1 MAMAQGPHINMES
14 DGDVD
19 MKKSCEAVDAAH
31 RLGDVADNE
40 RDWIDAIARR
50 CPEYRPAEYINAMRT
65 LARRY
70 PDDLDVLTC
79 YAESLMVPVRWR
91 WYRNDGRPAE
101 GVAEAEEVLQSVLRR
116 YPDHPGANHFY
127 IHAVESSATPER
139 AIPSAQRLM
148 GIVPSAGHLVHMPG
162 HIWLVLGDYEMAAA
176 VNERAAELDREYMA
190 GSGVTRSAYFGYY
203 VHNLQ
208 FVAFARSMQGKMKEA
223 VDAADQVNNAV
234 KPLFETMP
242 EMADYF
248 AAVSELTRV
257 RARRWNDLLSTAA
270 PPPQLAV
277 TALLWHYAR
286 AVALAANGQHEN
298 AVREQS
304 TFEAARARVPAATPW
319 QNNRAVD
326 ILGVAAEALA
336 GRLAGSAAASIPHWE
351 RAVALQDALGYDE
364 PPGWY
369 YPVRES
375 LGAGLLR
382 AGRPADAETVFREG
396 LRRGPRNGR
405 MLFGLL
411 ESLKAQKNLQGA
423 EWVSR
428 EFQAAWRHA
437 DAAISIDE
445 L

>member
-1 MAMAQGPHINMES
+1 L
-14 DGDVD
+14 
-19 MKKSCEAVDAAH
+19 AA
-31 RLGDVADNE
+31 
-40 RDWIDAIARR
+40 
-50 CPEYRPAEYINAMRT
+50 
-65 LARRY
+65 
-70 PDDLDVLTC
+70 
-79 YAESLMVPVRWR
+79 
-91 WYRNDGRPAE
+91 
-101 GVAEAEEVLQSVLRR
+101 
-116 YPDHPGANHFY
+116 
-127 IHAVESSATPER
+127 
-139 AIPSAQRLM
+139 
-148 GIVPSAGHLVHMPG
+148 
-162 HIWLVLGDYEMAAA
+162 
-176 VNERAAELDREYMA
+176 
-190 GSGVTRSAYFGYY
+190 
-203 VHNLQ
+203 
-208 FVAFARSMQGKMKEA
+208 
-223 VDAADQVNNAV
+223 
-234 KPLFETMP
+234 
-242 EMADYF
+242 
-248 AAVSELTRV
+248 
-257 RARRWNDLLSTAA
+257 
-270 PPPQLAV
+270 

-286 AVALAANGQHEN
+286 AVALAAKGQHEN

-326 ILGVAAEALA
+326 ILGVAAEVLA

-437 DAAISIDE
+437 DAVTSCSPP
-445 L
+445 